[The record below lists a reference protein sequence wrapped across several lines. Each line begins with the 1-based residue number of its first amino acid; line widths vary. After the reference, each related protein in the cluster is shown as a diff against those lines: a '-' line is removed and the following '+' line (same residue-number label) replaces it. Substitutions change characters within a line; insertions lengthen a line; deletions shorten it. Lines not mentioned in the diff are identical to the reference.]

1 MAVWTATGIIRL
13 RQGEPAAAREAF
25 ACGVAEADALLAQSG
40 QNVSALDNK
49 GLALCGLALCEDERH
64 LPAAEEAFAAAR
76 KITRAK
82 GAMANVLNLFDA
94 LAVADKDGL
103 LAPVRKA
110 AEGG

>member
-1 MAVWTATGIIRL
+1 MGCCRSA
-13 RQGEPAAAREAF
+13 
-25 ACGVAEADALLAQSG
+25 G

-64 LPAAEEAFAAAR
+64 LTVAEEAFGAAR

-82 GAMANVLNLFDA
+82 GVVARVLNLFDA
-94 LAVADKDGL
+94 LAVADKAGL
-103 LAPVRKA
+103 LARVRKA